1 MSLNR
6 YSDTFIPG
14 MPSSTMDF
22 LIKIVRYVK
31 KKKILFSLLWAADLN
46 LLEVMNP
53 SPSVRIPCVYAG
65 KKTYIFVIIVSSGA
79 LKR

>member
-6 YSDTFIPG
+6 YSDTGITQGAFIPG

-31 KKKILFSLLWAADLN
+31 KKKKFFSSLWAADLN
-46 LLEVMNP
+46 LLEVM
-53 SPSVRIPCVYAG
+53 IPP
-65 KKTYIFVIIVSSGA
+65 
-79 LKR
+79 LQ